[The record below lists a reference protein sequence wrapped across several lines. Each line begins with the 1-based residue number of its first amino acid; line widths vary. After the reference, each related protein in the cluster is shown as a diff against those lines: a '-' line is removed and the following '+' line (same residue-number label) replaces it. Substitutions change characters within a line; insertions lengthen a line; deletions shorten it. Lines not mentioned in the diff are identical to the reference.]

1 MKTEERIEETRTKL
15 KNALTELLLR
25 KPLESIS
32 IKEIAETA
40 GINRSTFYAHYT
52 CPRDLIDEMEDD
64 IISHLPVFSSSD
76 HVDMAKTFTSFMSYI
91 KDNRNTVMVLMSN
104 GTDSTFGEKL
114 IKVIMDRYDSFL
126 TFGDEELER
135 MSYIFC
141 INGIVGIV
149 RDWIE
154 SGCVCPV
161 EKVAGYSIEMAMSAS
176 SGRKV
181 LRPKN

>member
-32 IKEIAETA
+32 IREIAERA

-104 GTDSTFGEKL
+104 GTGSTFGEKL

-141 INGIVGIV
+141 INGIQGIINNWI
-149 RDWIE
+149 DKGCIE
-154 SGCVCPV
+154 SIDTI
-161 EKVAGYSIEMAMSAS
+161 ASISIRLAFNTVGLS
-176 SGRKV
+176 SDISV
-181 LRPKN
+181 